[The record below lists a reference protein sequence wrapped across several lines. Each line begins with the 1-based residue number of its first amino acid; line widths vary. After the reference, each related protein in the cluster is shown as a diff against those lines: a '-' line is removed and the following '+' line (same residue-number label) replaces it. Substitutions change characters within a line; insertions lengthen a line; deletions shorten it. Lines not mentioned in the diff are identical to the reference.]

1 MTCITG
7 FDKAHYKQTLN
18 EIFGANSE
26 YEFDLGRPLERSD
39 YPVNAAWRN
48 GSIKGFLAACKE
60 GKEKTG
66 VDDNQVCKNVEIFT
80 VWFIS
85 CFSLYDLCQN

>member
-1 MTCITG
+1 MVPIAG
-7 FDKAHYKQTLN
+7 FDKGHYKQTLN
-18 EIFGANSE
+18 KMFGSNSE

-60 GKEKTG
+60 GKDKTG
-66 VDDNQVCKNVEIFT
+66 VDDSQV
-80 VWFIS
+80 
-85 CFSLYDLCQN
+85 